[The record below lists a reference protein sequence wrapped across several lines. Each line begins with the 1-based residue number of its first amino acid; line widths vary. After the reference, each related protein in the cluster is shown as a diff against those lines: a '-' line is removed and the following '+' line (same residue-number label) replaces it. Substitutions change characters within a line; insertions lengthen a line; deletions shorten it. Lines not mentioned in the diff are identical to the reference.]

1 MSDSNARPYRRPSY
15 RITLGGTDITPRI
28 NGRLISLRL
37 RSQRGLEADQ
47 LDITLADHDG
57 ALELPRRGV
66 SLRVAYGWQ
75 DEGLIDKG
83 LFTVDE
89 VQHSGSPDQVTIRA
103 RSADMRGPLLGK
115 RSQSWHDITVAEIID
130 TIAKRHGLDPVI
142 GNTLGG
148 IRVGHI
154 DQTEE
159 SDLNFL
165 TRLGERHDAI
175 AAIKAGR
182 MLFTKA
188 GEALT
193 ASGLSMP
200 TITLTRRDG
209 DQHRYSVT
217 DRDSYSGVKAYWND
231 TSGAERKIVLTGSGD
246 NAKQLRP
253 TYASEAD
260 ALDAA
265 QAEWQRIQ
273 RGLAEFDLT
282 LAYGRPDILPESPLR
297 VSGFKPDIDATPW
310 LVTEVEDS
318 LDDNGFGTRVRCE
331 VKGGEEQQES
341 TGP

>member
-1 MSDSNARPYRRPSY
+1 MSSANRYRRPSY

-37 RSQRGLEADQ
+37 RTQRGLEADQ
-47 LDITLADHDG
+47 LDLTLADHDG

-66 SLRVAYGWQ
+66 SLSVAYGWQ

-89 VQHSGSPDQVTIRA
+89 IQHSGAPDQITIRA
-103 RSADMRGPLLGK
+103 RSADLRGQLPGK
-115 RSQSWHDITVAEIID
+115 RTQSWHDITVADIID
-130 TIAKRHGLDPVI
+130 TIAKRYGLDPVV
-142 GNTLGG
+142 GNALGG

-154 DQTEE
+154 DQTDE

-165 TRLGERHDAI
+165 TRLGERYDAI
-175 AAIKAGR
+175 AAVKAGR
-182 MLFTKA
+182 MLFTIA
-188 GEALT
+188 GQALT
-193 ASGLSMP
+193 ASGLDMP
-200 TITLTRRDG
+200 TIAITRRDG

-217 DRDSYSGVKAYWND
+217 DREAYEGVKAYWND
-231 TSGAERKIVLTGSGD
+231 TSGAERKIVLAGSGD

-260 ALDAA
+260 ALAA
-265 QAEWQRIQ
+265 AKAEWQRIQ

-282 LAYGRPDILPESPLR
+282 MAYGRPDIVPESPLA
-297 VSGFKPDIDATPW
+297 VNGFKPDIDTTPW

-318 LDDNGFGTRVRCE
+318 LSDSGFGTRVKCE
-331 VKGGEEQQES
+331 VMGGES
-341 TGP
+341 AG